1 MNKEL
6 QTVFHYHE
14 TTKHS
19 QKRYAKSLGY
29 MDWTTQPDPF
39 RTYKGTENILLPLS
53 LDNPTPPYSLLDA
66 ALPSAPLI
74 KESISQLL
82 QFSMGIAAWK
92 SSGGSSWAVRC
103 NASSGNL
110 HPTEAYLILPPIMQ
124 NTKSTVAHYAPKN
137 HSLEI
142 VAEFDTDF
150 FSELPKESF
159 LIALSSIA
167 WREAWKY
174 GERAFRYVQLDA
186 GHAWQA
192 LVVSAKMLGWKITR
206 VENVSDEAIAKIVG
220 LDQKERFFEDE
231 KADMLLIVSK
241 EEPSPDLYLASLLK
255 SLPKTYE
262 GIANRLSPSQYEWEI
277 IDEVEKATSLM
288 QIPQAKEQRCKV
300 TREPSRESKEV
311 VLNRRSIHVMDKEKS
326 IMTKEQFHTLLKSI
340 DCSLDGKENGAH
352 LALFVHRVQGY
363 TQGLYLHVRNIND
376 LASLQK
382 EFHSHFI
389 WEETEFKHL
398 YLLEIADFTTASKI
412 ISCNQD
418 IASDGAFSLGMICR
432 YSEELLTYNTHRY
445 KELYWEC
452 GMIGQQL
459 YLEATSLGLSG
470 TGIGC
475 FLDDLMNVN
484 VLGLKNNLYRTLY
497 HFTVG
502 VGYVDSRIQTSPP
515 YHNRI

>member
-6 QTVFHYHE
+6 QTLFRYHE

-29 MDWTTQPDPF
+29 MDWATQPDPF
-39 RTYKGTENILLPLS
+39 RIYKGVKNVTLPLS
-53 LDNPTPPYSLLDA
+53 LNNPTPPYSLLDED
-66 ALPSAPLI
+66 LPSAPLMQ
-74 KESISQLL
+74 ESISQLL
-82 QFSMGIAAWK
+82 QFSLAIAAWK

-110 HPTEAYLILPPIMQ
+110 HPTEAYLVLPPMMHT
-124 NTKSTVAHYAPKN
+124 TKSTVSHYAPKN
-137 HSLEI
+137 HTLEI
-142 VAEFDTDF
+142 VAEFDTEF
-150 FSELPKESF
+150 FNTLEKGSF
-159 LIALSSIA
+159 LIGLSSIA

-192 LVVSAKMLGWKITR
+192 LVISAKMLGWNITR
-206 VENVSDEAIAKIVG
+206 VDNISDEEIAKILG
-220 LDQKERFFEDE
+220 LDQQDRFFEDE
-231 KADMLLIVSK
+231 KPDMLLLISK
-241 EEPSPDLYLASLLK
+241 EISSPHLDLSLLLN
-255 SLPKTYE
+255 SLPKMYE
-262 GIANRLSPSQYEWEI
+262 GIANKLSPSMHEWSI
-277 IDEVEKATSLM
+277 IAEVEQATSLM
-288 QIPQAKEQRCKV
+288 QIPQAQTSRCKV
-300 TREPSRESKEV
+300 TRAPTKESKEV

-326 IMTKEQFHTLLKSI
+326 LITKEQFHTLLKSI
-340 DCSLDGKENGAH
+340 DCSLDGKENAAH
-352 LALFVHRVQGY
+352 LAIFVHRIEDY
-363 TQGLYLHVRNIND
+363 SQGLYLHVRNQKD
-376 LASLQK
+376 LQSLKK
-382 EFHSHFI
+382 EFHNTFL
-389 WEETEFKHL
+389 WRETAFKNL
-398 YLLEIADFTTASKI
+398 YLLEVADFTKASKI

-432 YSEELLTYNTHRY
+432 YSQELLTCNAHRY

-484 VLGLKNNLYRTLY
+484 VLGLKNNLYQSMY
-497 HFTVG
+497 HFTLG
-502 VGYVDSRIQTSPP
+502 VGYVDSRIETTYP
-515 YHNRI
+515 YQKF